1 MKYPNASEFAISGVT
16 LCIPTGSVIA
26 IVGSSGAGKSTLTD
40 LILGILEP
48 DTGRIEISGLSPNA
62 AIQERSGAI
71 SYVPQE
77 IYISNGSVRENVA
90 LGYPD
95 WVATDD
101 LVWDALRLAEL
112 DEVVRNLPHQ
122 LEEWVGDRGSKLS
135 GGQRQRLG
143 IARGLFTKPKLLLLD
158 EATSALDGSTEAK
171 LSNSIQ
177 TLKGG
182 TTVIM
187 VAHRLSTVRSA
198 DRVIYL
204 ENGKILADGKFEN
217 VRKEVPDFDY
227 QAKLMGL

>member
-1 MKYPNASEFAISGVT
+1 
-16 LCIPTGSVIA
+16 
-26 IVGSSGAGKSTLTD
+26 
-40 LILGILEP
+40 
-48 DTGRIEISGLSPNA
+48 
-62 AIQERSGAI
+62 
-71 SYVPQE
+71 
-77 IYISNGSVRENVA
+77 
-90 LGYPD
+90 
-95 WVATDD
+95 
-101 LVWDALRLAEL
+101 LVWNALRLAEL
-112 DEVVRNLPHQ
+112 DEVVRKFPHQ

-143 IARGLFTKPKLLLLD
+143 IARALFTKPKLLLLD

-177 TLKGG
+177 KLRGD

-204 ENGKILADGKFEN
+204 ENGKILADGKFDN